1 MPGPLPT
8 ACLPLERLTPR
19 ALYVH
24 LPFCAR
30 RCPYCDF
37 ATAPLDAAREA
48 RYLGALE
55 LELRARAPTGFRP
68 WTVYLGGGTP
78 TELTTPGIERLVELL
93 RPYVADARE
102 VTVEANPRTLLA
114 RKLLRLRELGVDR
127 VSLGAQSFAPEL
139 LETLGRFHRAVDVA
153 RAVEVVREAGVRSLS
168 LDLIF
173 AVPGQGPRELRA
185 DLEQLLAFGPD
196 HVSVYCLTVEAETEF
211 HRQRARG
218 ELREQSST
226 RQARLFDLARRTLRA
241 AGFEHYEVSSFA
253 RRGHRS
259 RHNRV
264 YWRNLPYLGVGNG
277 AASHLQGERSHNARD
292 VDDYVA
298 RVHASGEATVERERL
313 DPEAKLK
320 ETVYLALRTSEGLVR
335 AGFQRATGV
344 DAWEAFEDELGRLE
358 SLGLLRRSPRR
369 AWLSGRG
376 VSLADAIAREFL

>member
-139 LETLGRFHRAVDVA
+139 LESGPVLVAVELSDHCVRATRWGQELAASLGRPPRPRA
-153 RAVEVVREAGVRSLS
+153 
-168 LDLIF
+168 
-173 AVPGQGPRELRA
+173 P
-185 DLEQLLAFGPD
+185 
-196 HVSVYCLTVEAETEF
+196 CT
-211 HRQRARG
+211 
-218 ELREQSST
+218 
-226 RQARLFDLARRTLRA
+226 
-241 AGFEHYEVSSFA
+241 
-253 RRGHRS
+253 
-259 RHNRV
+259 
-264 YWRNLPYLGVGNG
+264 
-277 AASHLQGERSHNARD
+277 
-292 VDDYVA
+292 
-298 RVHASGEATVERERL
+298 
-313 DPEAKLK
+313 
-320 ETVYLALRTSEGLVR
+320 
-335 AGFQRATGV
+335 
-344 DAWEAFEDELGRLE
+344 
-358 SLGLLRRSPRR
+358 RSPRATPAAGTSR
-369 AWLSGRG
+369 P
-376 VSLADAIAREFL
+376 